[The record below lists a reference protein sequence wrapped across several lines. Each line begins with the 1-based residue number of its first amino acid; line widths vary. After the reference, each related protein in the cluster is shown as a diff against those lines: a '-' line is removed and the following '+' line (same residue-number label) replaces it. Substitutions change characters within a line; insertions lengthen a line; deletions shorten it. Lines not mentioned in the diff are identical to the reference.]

1 MKLETLKLQKKIEEL
16 EYELKIIVEKNTILT
31 EDNNNYKN
39 NIEKKR
45 KKIEELRNEIED
57 NNNINQNKL
66 NE

>member
-16 EYELKIIVEKNTILT
+16 EYELKINNEKNTLLND
-31 EDNNNYKN
+31 DNNNFKN
-39 NIEKKR
+39 NLEKKR